1 MTLDFIEKRIKE
13 QQTEI
18 QKLRVWSLRCI
29 ISEDRYV
36 ILKES
41 ALCQL
46 EYFES
51 EKRKLIANE
60 ISTKVSKR

>member
-1 MTLDFIEKRIKE
+1 MTLEFIEKRIKE

-18 QKLRVWSLRCI
+18 QKLRVWYLRCI